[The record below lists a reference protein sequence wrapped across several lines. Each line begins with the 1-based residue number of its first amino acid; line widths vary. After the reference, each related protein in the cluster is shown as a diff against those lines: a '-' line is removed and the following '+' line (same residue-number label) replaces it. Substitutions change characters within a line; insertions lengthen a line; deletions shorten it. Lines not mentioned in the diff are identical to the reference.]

1 MPTNLQE
8 GDAAPGFEMESD
20 NDGTFR
26 LEDLRGKY
34 VVLYFYPKDDT
45 PGCTTEACSFRDA
58 NIDIA
63 AEGAVV
69 LGVSTDSLRSHERFR
84 RKHRLPFPLLSDP
97 EHRVAEAYGVYG
109 LKKFMGREY
118 MGVERATFVVGPDGR
133 LAKVWPNVKA
143 AGHAEEVLAWLRS
156 QRRSGLGGRSWVLL
170 ARSSSR

>member
-8 GDAAPGFEMESD
+8 GDSAPSFELDSD
-20 NDGTFR
+20 NAGTFR

-58 NIDIA
+58 DTDIA

-69 LGVSTDSLRSHERFR
+69 LGVSTDSLRSHEKFR
-84 RKHRLPFPLLSDP
+84 QKHSLQFPLLSDP
-97 EHRVAEAYGVYG
+97 DHHVAEAYGVYG

-118 MGVERATFVVGPDGR
+118 MGVRRTTFLISPNGKIV
-133 LAKVWPNVKA
+133 KVFENVKA
-143 AGHAEEVLAWLRS
+143 DGHSQEVLAA
-156 QRRSGLGGRSWVLL
+156 LGSVI
-170 ARSSSR
+170 S